1 MCARLRSSSIHRYE
15 NSFFSFVFHL
25 EKYLNYVSALAS
37 ATCKKNNGPKVSEHH
52 SSAQDHGS
60 GVGGVGAHDVAG
72 DVTTA
77 GLEESV
83 FLRHDDHD
91 GRQSRQDIKTY
102 ASNVAARDD
111 TRTANE
117 SGADVRDDGTIQVG
131 HDHHVELLRTS
142 HKLHGPDTTR

>member
-1 MCARLRSSSIHRYE
+1 M
-15 NSFFSFVFHL
+15 
-25 EKYLNYVSALAS
+25 S
-37 ATCKKNNGPKVSEHH
+37 ATCKKNGPKVSEHH

-77 GLEESV
+77 RLEEGV
-83 FLRHDDHD
+83 FLQHDDHD

-111 TRTANE
+111 TRATDE
-117 SGADVRDDGTIQVG
+117 SGTDVGDDRTIQVG
-131 HDHHVELLRTS
+131 HDHHIELLGTS
-142 HKLHGPDTTR
+142 NKLHGPDTTR